1 MACPY
6 PHPHSAF
13 LIWYVSCCRPYAPVR
28 LTACSDWL
36 LQSRRMSSH
45 DICIPAINRR
55 PYCKRH
61 AAYARQPKATQN
73 SPVQSPSVRR
83 RRVKMNENESG
94 HENENGH
101 RFTKTEARHFLAAA
115 PPPLAHYAGALASP
129 SPHSK
134 PSTIR
139 PVRAC
144 FSPSELA
151 SSAVHSETAHP

>member
-1 MACPY
+1 MFLVVDPTRQYASLRVLIGSCKAGVCP
-6 PHPHSAF
+6 PMTFAF
-13 LIWYVSCCRPYAPVR
+13 PPSIDVHTANATRPTQGNP
-28 LTACSDWL
+28 
-36 LQSRRMSSH
+36 
-45 DICIPAINRR
+45 
-55 PYCKRH
+55 K
-61 AAYARQPKATQN
+61 QPKTHLY
-73 SPVQSPSVRR
+73 SLRPSVR